1 LHAFRNGLRTSFF
14 LLSKRG
20 AKTVKRVNPKSIKI
34 SDEIEKRPKRGDIVI
49 FVYASLRFRIEAWG
63 QEWFIPFYLTMQ
75 NILPFLYLQNV
86 TYRLGTSFSMIYKI
100 SFFLH
105 FGPYPN
111 SIGLFQNRMKLVE
124 YLTKYKKN
132 QKVIFPNIRQS

>member
-1 LHAFRNGLRTSFF
+1 M
-14 LLSKRG
+14 
-20 AKTVKRVNPKSIKI
+20 KRVNPKSIKI
-34 SDEIEKRPKRGDIVI
+34 SDEIEKRPKGGDTVI
-49 FVYASLRFRIEAWG
+49 FVYASLRSRVEARG
-63 QEWFIPFYLTMQ
+63 QEWVIPFYLTMQ